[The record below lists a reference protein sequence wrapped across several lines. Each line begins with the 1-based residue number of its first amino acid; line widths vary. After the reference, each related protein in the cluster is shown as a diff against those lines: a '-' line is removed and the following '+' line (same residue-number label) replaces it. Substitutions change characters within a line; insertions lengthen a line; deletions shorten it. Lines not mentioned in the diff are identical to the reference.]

1 MKTTEIR
8 EFTTKEIE
16 ERVDAEK
23 TMLSKLSMN
32 HAVSPLDNP
41 QKIKVMRRNVARMN
55 TELRKRQLT
64 ANTK

>member
-1 MKTTEIR
+1 MKTAEIR

-16 ERVDAEK
+16 ERVDAER
-23 TMLSKLSMN
+23 TMLGKLSMN

-41 QKIKVMRRNVARMN
+41 QKIKVMRRNVARMK

-64 ANTK
+64 ANSK